1 MSELSPRERKLVAE
15 AVRRG
20 ERLKKFDPAKILFP
34 VQLDFVL
41 DPSKRKAAVCSRRAG
56 KSFSIAVMLILA
68 ALKHQDSHCPYIT
81 LTRMQGKRILWPAL
95 RKLDRTYEL
104 GMKFNLQELSATLPN
119 GSVIFICGANDESEI
134 ERLRGIAVP
143 IAVIDEAQA
152 FRPFIRKLIHDI
164 LDACTMDL
172 DGQIVL
178 TGTPNAGC
186 VGLFYEAT
194 TGDVPKGANDEFG
207 DGAEGENAAGW
218 SVHHW
223 TVLQNCHL
231 GPDPDY
237 PRRWLD
243 AYMRR
248 NRWTKDHPT
257 YRREWLG
264 EWVRD
269 ESALVYKLKSFT
281 VVSELPDAPDLEF
294 VLGVD
299 FGFVDATA
307 YAVLAFSELEATVYV
322 AATFKEE
329 GQIPS
334 AIAARIDK
342 LNRQYDFTAMV
353 GDPGGGG
360 KFVIEEANARYGLSM
375 QVAEKRGKNAFIDL
389 LNGDIAAGTF
399 KILRDCTDLLEEVA
413 LLQWKDHP
421 DDVLDSTGK
430 VKRND
435 RREPDSRYQDHVCD
449 ATLYAYR
456 EARHYLH
463 DNQENVPLEGSK
475 DWWDAHEKEIE
486 ERLEAELKPKDPD
499 LDEEPTWLESRFG
512 RGTLDERF

>member
-1 MSELSPRERKLVAE
+1 MNEQEARRVLAE
-15 AVRRG
+15 AARRG

-34 VQLDFVL
+34 VQLNFVL
-41 DPSKRKAAVCSRRAG
+41 DQSKRKAAVCSRRAG

-68 ALKHQDSHCPYIT
+68 ALKHQDAHCPYIT

-95 RKLDRTYEL
+95 RKLDRTYDL

-119 GSVIFICGANDESEI
+119 GSTIFICGANDESEI

-194 TGDVPKGANDEFG
+194 TGDVPQGEKDEF
-207 DGAEGENAAGW
+207 ASEEGSENAAGW

-237 PRRWLD
+237 PRRWL
-243 AYMRR
+243 AEYKRR
-248 NRWTKDHPT
+248 NRWTDDHPT

-269 ESALVYKLKSFT
+269 ENALVYKLKHYSI
-281 VVSELPDAPDLEF
+281 VDKLPEAPDLEYI
-294 VLGVD
+294 LGVD

-307 YAVLAFSELEATVYV
+307 YSILAFSELLAEVYV
-322 AATFKEE
+322 VETLKEE

-342 LNRQYDFTAMV
+342 LNRQYDFVSMV

-360 KFVIEEANARYGLSM
+360 KFVIEEANTRFGLSM
-375 QVAEKRGKNAFIDL
+375 QVAEKSGKNAFIDL
-389 LNGDIAAGTF
+389 LNGDLAAGTF
-399 KILRDCTDLLEEVA
+399 KVLRHCTELIEEVA

-421 DDVLDSTGK
+421 DDVLDQDGR

-435 RREPDSRYQDHVCD
+435 RRIPDPRYADHVCD

-456 EARHYLH
+456 EARHFLH
-463 DNQENVPLEGSK
+463 ENIENLPLEGSK
-475 DWWDAHEKEIE
+475 EWWDKEEQRIE
-486 ERLEAELKPKDPD
+486 ESLEAELEPRDQNEFSEKDS
-499 LDEEPTWLESRFG
+499 WLVKRFG
-512 RGTLDERF
+512 LGNPF